1 MKSPR
6 WNIWFLR
13 NFPKLPSLR
22 TRPSSVFELL
32 RLRKGYE
39 PVASGADRIQGSWLG
54 VRSCWKE
61 LQDVRY
67 ALAELCINRFLQ
79 DSTSA
84 PNGRDL
90 RVGIH

>member
-1 MKSPR
+1 MS
-6 WNIWFLR
+6 
-13 NFPKLPSLR
+13 LPGER
-22 TRPSSVFELL
+22 HRPARFELL

-67 ALAELCINRFLQ
+67 ALAELCISRFLQ
-79 DSTSA
+79 ASTSA
-84 PNGRDL
+84 RNSRDL